1 MLLRTITLDRLKKR
15 ADFLRV
21 TRERNSAGMPGLV
34 LQAAPCGGASRT
46 ADPAAAV
53 IADPNA
59 HSDTAHSDKIEP
71 AGGGDGARIGFTA
84 SRKVG
89 NAVAR
94 NRAKRRLRALSMEVM
109 TQHAM
114 PGRDYVLIARQTTP
128 TRDYSA
134 LRGDLER
141 ALKRLKLW
149 R

>member
-1 MLLRTITLDRLKKR
+1 MLLRTITLDRLRKR

-21 TRERNSAGMPGLV
+21 TRQRNSAGMPGLV
-34 LQAAPCGGASRT
+34 LQAAPSGLTPKTVETVDG
-46 ADPAAAV
+46 V
-53 IADPNA
+53 IENQTVHP
-59 HSDTAHSDKIEP
+59 DKNKP

-94 NRAKRRLRALSMEVM
+94 KRAQRRLRAVSAAVM

>member
-1 MLLRTITLDRLKKR
+1 MPSGTLSLQRLRKR

-21 TRERNSAGMPGLV
+21 TRARNSAGMPGLV
-34 LQAAPCGGASRT
+34 LQAYPKSGAT
-46 ADPAAAV
+46 GADISGDNTPPEGRSPEELK
-53 IADPNA
+53 D
-59 HSDTAHSDKIEP
+59 
-71 AGGGDGARIGFTA
+71 AGGGNDARIGFTA

-94 NRAKRRLRALSMEVM
+94 NRAKRRLRALSAEVM
-109 TQHAM
+109 TQHAL

-128 TRDYSA
+128 NRDYNA

>member
-1 MLLRTITLDRLKKR
+1 
-15 ADFLRV
+15 
-21 TRERNSAGMPGLV
+21 MPGLV
-34 LQAAPCGGASRT
+34 LQAYPKADTSRT
-46 ADPAAAV
+46 DRTG
-53 IADPNA
+53 I
-59 HSDTAHSDKIEP
+59 DTGQDLSSSEDQPPEDMQD
-71 AGGGDGARIGFTA
+71 AGGGNDARIGFTA

-94 NRAKRRLRALSMEVM
+94 NRAKRRLRALSAEVM

-128 TRDYSA
+128 NRDYNA